1 MHRRLAR
8 TATLLSV
15 AAVLV
20 SGCGSDSD
28 DTRAGPPTTAKSS
41 TVEPVIDPGDAG
53 DYEPVIDPG
62 DFVDTIDNPYMPML
76 PGSRW
81 VYEGTSDGETEHIEV
96 VVTDERKMILG
107 ISATVV
113 RDTVTI
119 DGQLVEDTFDWFAQ
133 DHDGAVWYLGEA
145 TEEYEDG
152 KVVSTEG
159 AWEAGVDGAL
169 PGIVMPA
176 EPAVGDAF
184 RQEFYAGEAED
195 MAEVIA
201 VGATEVVA
209 GKPVTDLVTTRD
221 WTPLDAGT
229 IELKHYA
236 PGIGLVLEEKVAGGV
251 ARVELRSF
259 TAGR

>member
-1 MHRRLAR
+1 MHRASAR
-8 TATLLSV
+8 TAIALAL
-15 AAVLV
+15 AASLAAA
-20 SGCGSDSD
+20 CGSDSPSTTAD
-28 DTRAGPPTTAKSS
+28 APTTTS
-41 TVEPVIDPGDAG
+41 TTVAPVIDPGDGG
-53 DYEPVIDPG
+53 DYKPVLDPA
-62 DFVDTIDNPYMPML
+62 DFVDTIDNPFMPLL

-81 VYEGTSDGETEHIEV
+81 VYEGTSDGETERIEV

-107 ISATVV
+107 ISALVV

-119 DGQLVEDTFDWFAQ
+119 NGELVEDTFDWFAQ
-133 DHDGAVWYLGEA
+133 DSDGAVWYLGEA
-145 TEEYEDG
+145 TEEFENG

-176 EPAVGDAF
+176 APKVGDAF

-195 MAEVIA
+195 MAEIIA
-201 VGATEVVA
+201 VGATEVVD
-209 GKPVTDLVTTRD
+209 GKPIADLVTTRD
-221 WTPLDAGT
+221 WTPLAPET

-259 TAGR
+259 TPGT